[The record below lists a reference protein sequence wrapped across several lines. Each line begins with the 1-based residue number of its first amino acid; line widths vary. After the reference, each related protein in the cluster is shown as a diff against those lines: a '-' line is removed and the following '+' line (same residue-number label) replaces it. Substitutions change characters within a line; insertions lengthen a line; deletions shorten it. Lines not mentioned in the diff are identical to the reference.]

1 LSDTKTSLEK
11 NAPDGETGIGLAL
24 VRASCRI
31 ACFRRHPVSEV
42 CYSDGFLLAFRLAL
56 LHHKNAAALNL
67 PGTLAIAAKC
77 GDERSALIK
86 SAACGGLAIFRKRAR
101 HKLVD

>member
-1 LSDTKTSLEK
+1 LEK

-42 CYSDGFLLAFRLAL
+42 CHSDGFLLAFRLAL
-56 LHHKNAAALNL
+56 LHHKNAAALNRREL
-67 PGTLAIAAKC
+67 CHRRK
-77 GDERSALIK
+77 K
-86 SAACGGLAIFRKRAR
+86 MSAAP
-101 HKLVD
+101 